1 MLELWNSIYYQE
13 FRSKLLTEKKSNI
26 CKKCY
31 SVPSLFFSGTK
42 NVEGA
47 RTIFDDKLGSSFT
60 DYSIFSN
67 LNQVT
72 FIELWFSNKCN
83 LKCRMCSPKHSN
95 QLIKDWN
102 SVVDS
107 TKDSKYFSYLE
118 DILLPEKDW
127 TEDENSWDNL
137 FNFVKAIQDNNPN
150 QIITFIMSGGE
161 PAICDG
167 MYKFFDLCLEYDIAK
182 NIILSYNTNL
192 TVLPSKMLSHWKN
205 FKQIEL
211 TASIDGFN
219 EVNNYI
225 RYPSQWEKIVNNI
238 SLLRELQTEI
248 NISLQ
253 VRPTIQI
260 YNILSI
266 TELYNWCLVTPFSNS
281 YNHIGFGRLSNPLV
295 GPEILNI
302 TALPKPLKD
311 LSAKR
316 LIKFFEDHKDFK
328 YLINN
333 NFERGVRFILKYMY
347 SKDSSYLFP
356 DFLRFTTHLDKSR
369 NQNILDIM
377 PELRQL

>member
-1 MLELWNSIYYQE
+1 MLELWNSIHYQE

-31 SVPSLFFSGTK
+31 SVPSLSFSGTK

-47 RTIFDDKLGSSFT
+47 RTIFDDRLGSSFT

-83 LKCRMCSPKHSN
+83 LKCRMCNPKHSN

-118 DILLPEKDW
+118 DKLLPEKDW

-150 QIITFIMSGGE
+150 QIINFIMSGGE

-167 MYKFFDLCLEYDIAK
+167 MYRFFDLCLEYDIAK

-205 FKQIEL
+205 FKQIRL

-238 SLLRELQTEI
+238 FLLRELQTEI

-266 TELYNWCLVTPFSNS
+266 TELYSWCLATPFSNS
-281 YNHIGFGRLSNPLV
+281 YNHIGFNRLSDPLV

-316 LIKFFEDHKDFK
+316 LIKFFEDHKDSK